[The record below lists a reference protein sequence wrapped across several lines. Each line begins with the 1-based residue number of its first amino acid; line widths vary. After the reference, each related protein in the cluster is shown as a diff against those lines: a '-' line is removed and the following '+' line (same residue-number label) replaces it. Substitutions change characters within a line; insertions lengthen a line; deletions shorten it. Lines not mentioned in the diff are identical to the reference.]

1 MKLAVAVVAFLSC
14 AVTANAMASDD
25 ALTRCRAITEN
36 AARLTCYDA
45 IVIAPP
51 QSSSSSAASAGKAS
65 PAQPTPEQF
74 GLQPKANPN
83 EINSIES
90 TFAGKF
96 EGWGPNS
103 RITLANGQVWQ
114 VADDSSAF
122 CNCDNKKVLIR
133 RGALGTFF
141 LEIEGTNRSPRV
153 KRLK

>member
-1 MKLAVAVVAFLSC
+1 MKLAVTIVAFLSC

-25 ALTRCRAITEN
+25 ALTRCRSIADS

-45 IVIAPP
+45 IVITPP
-51 QSSSSSAASAGKAS
+51 HSSTASSTKAA

-96 EGWGPNS
+96 EGWGPGS

-133 RGALGTFF
+133 RGALGAFY
-141 LEIEGTNRSPRV
+141 LEIEGTNRSPKVR
-153 KRLK
+153 RLK

>member
-1 MKLAVAVVAFLSC
+1 MKLAVTVVALLSC
-14 AVTANAMASDD
+14 AATANAMASDD
-25 ALTRCRAITEN
+25 ALTRCRAIADS

-45 IVIAPP
+45 IAIAPP
-51 QSSSSSAASAGKAS
+51 QSSAASSAKAAPTQ
-65 PAQPTPEQF
+65 PAPEQF

-133 RGALGTFF
+133 RGALGAFY
-141 LEIEGTNRSPRV
+141 LEIEGTNRSPKVR
-153 KRLK
+153 RLK